1 MSLKNSLMKAKYVS
15 WPSCSASAGTALTYA
30 LPWPYSHGYIDVMKT
45 IAAGKFKDVC
55 LKTLDDVA
63 ETRTPVVIT
72 KRGRPVATL
81 VPYVAPMTRR
91 SLADSVVREVGDPYG
106 TGERWDADAS

>member
-1 MSLKNSLMKAKYVS
+1 M
-15 WPSCSASAGTALTYA
+15 
-30 LPWPYSHGYIDVMKT
+30 
-45 IAAGKFKDVC
+45 AAGKFKDVC

-63 ETRTPVVIT
+63 RTKTPLVIT

-81 VPYVAPMTRR
+81 VPYMKRATRA
-91 SLADSVVREVGDPYG
+91 SLAGSILKEVGDPFG

>member
-1 MSLKNSLMKAKYVS
+1 
-15 WPSCSASAGTALTYA
+15 
-30 LPWPYSHGYIDVMKT
+30 MKT

-55 LKTLDDVA
+55 LKTLDEVA

-72 KRGRPVATL
+72 KRGQPVATL

-91 SLADSVVREVGDPYG
+91 SLAGSVVREVGDPYG

>member
-1 MSLKNSLMKAKYVS
+1 
-15 WPSCSASAGTALTYA
+15 
-30 LPWPYSHGYIDVMKT
+30 MKT
-45 IAAGKFKDVC
+45 IAAGKFKDIC

-72 KRGRPVATL
+72 KRGRPVAT
-81 VPYVAPMTRR
+81 R
-91 SLADSVVREVGDPYG
+91 SLAGSVVREVGDPYG